1 KLGLKELI
9 KSKSGGDSIPTLLPS
24 SGWGS
29 LAQREERLFP
39 KNMEG
44 EGWIWE
50 GTACGS
56 LLLRVQA
63 SLWGHICFRRWR
75 SVHNEINLKA
85 MLYNELLKA

>member
-1 KLGLKELI
+1 
-9 KSKSGGDSIPTLLPS
+9 
-24 SGWGS
+24 
-29 LAQREERLFP
+29 
-39 KNMEG
+39 MEG

-56 LLLRVQA
+56 LLLRLQA
-63 SLWGHICFRRWR
+63 SLWGHVCSRRWR